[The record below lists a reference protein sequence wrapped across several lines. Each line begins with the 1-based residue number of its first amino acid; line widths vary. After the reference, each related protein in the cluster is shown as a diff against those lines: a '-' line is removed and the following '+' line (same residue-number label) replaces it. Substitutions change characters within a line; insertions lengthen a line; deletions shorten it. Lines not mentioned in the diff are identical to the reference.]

1 MIRVTVSRDSGT
13 DTCTGIELEGHA
25 GFGDYGQDVICAAVS
40 ALALNMANSVETFTS
55 DRFEGGSE
63 EETGHFWFRFTG
75 QISSESRLLMNSL
88 VLGIRNIQREYGNQ
102 YIHIRVKEV

>member
-1 MIRVTVSRDSGT
+1 MSRDLGT
-13 DTCTGIELEGHA
+13 DTYTGIELEGHA
-25 GFGDYGQDVICAAVS
+25 GFGVHGQDIICAAVS
-40 ALALNMANSVETFTS
+40 ALVLNMANSVEAFTC

-63 EETGHFWFRFTG
+63 EETGHFWFRFTDR
-75 QISSESRLLMNSL
+75 ISSESKLLMNSL